1 MSFIRDR
8 RLRVSWPAIG
18 TLVAFAGSRTG
29 VIALTSVGNLVVRT
43 GSSMILTRLL
53 KPYDFGIVGIITT
66 VFFAVTMI
74 TDLGFEAFVIRH
86 NRDDRHFRDVIW
98 TIHAQRGF
106 GLFVVVVIS
115 SPVIAWAL
123 GKPVVAF
130 PLAVASVTFFI
141 NGLASLSLITALRND
156 KSRQV
161 SLLDFGLQLLS
172 TTAGVLLALWLRNA
186 WAIIFVMIVQSS
198 ARAVLSYVIFPDSA
212 QRLCRDRAIARE
224 FLAFSRIV
232 LMSST
237 LSLLIAQT
245 DKVVL
250 ARIFTL
256 EQFGLYAIALTIAAA
271 PAMFGDSYVRRIVF
285 PIYAQ
290 TWRQAPA
297 EIASLYYRVKRI
309 PAALYA
315 FACGGLIGGAPL
327 LMRLLY
333 DPRYASAS
341 IFLSLLT
348 ISSALRLPNLAAVEL
363 MAAMNH
369 MMQTVRLNIVRVA
382 WLALTIPIG
391 FAAFGTL
398 GVVIAV
404 GLVEVPAMLF
414 CWILLYRVSVLRMSE
429 ELFFIALIVVGA
441 IIGTLISRQVLWL
454 FPYL

>member
-1 MSFIRDR
+1 
-8 RLRVSWPAIG
+8 
-18 TLVAFAGSRTG
+18 
-29 VIALTSVGNLVVRT
+29 
-43 GSSMILTRLL
+43 
-53 KPYDFGIVGIITT
+53 
-66 VFFAVTMI
+66 
-74 TDLGFEAFVIRH
+74 
-86 NRDDRHFRDVIW
+86 
-98 TIHAQRGF
+98 
-106 GLFVVVVIS
+106 
-115 SPVIAWAL
+115 
-123 GKPVVAF
+123 
-130 PLAVASVTFFI
+130 
-141 NGLASLSLITALRND
+141 
-156 KSRQV
+156 
-161 SLLDFGLQLLS
+161 
-172 TTAGVLLALWLRNA
+172 
-186 WAIIFVMIVQSS
+186 
-198 ARAVLSYVIFPDSA
+198 
-212 QRLCRDRAIARE
+212 
-224 FLAFSRIV
+224 
-232 LMSST
+232 
-237 LSLLIAQT
+237 
-245 DKVVL
+245 
-250 ARIFTL
+250 
-256 EQFGLYAIALTIAAA
+256 
-271 PAMFGDSYVRRIVF
+271 MFGDSYVRRIVF

-297 EIASLYYRVKRI
+297 EIANLYYRVKRI

-369 MMQTVRLNIVRVA
+369 MMQTVRLNIARVA